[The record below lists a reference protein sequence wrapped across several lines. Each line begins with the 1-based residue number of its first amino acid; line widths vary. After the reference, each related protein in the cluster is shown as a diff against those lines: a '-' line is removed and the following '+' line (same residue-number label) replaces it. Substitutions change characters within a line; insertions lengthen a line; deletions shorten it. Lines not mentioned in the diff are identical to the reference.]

1 MRKSFSDIH
10 FSIHSILIKK
20 LAEAGLDL
28 KKAFFHWI
36 CRGAAE
42 AGEIEDDSHEQIYW
56 LESPISKTDF
66 PEGIEWRDVRDYTEA
81 LPLKKK
87 SLSQTENEEYKILR
101 METAESLFD
110 RFLHE
115 GLTNEQ

>member
-28 KKAFFHWI
+28 QKTFYHWI

-42 AGEIEDDSHEQIYW
+42 AEENEHDSYDQISW

-66 PEGIEWRDVRDYTEA
+66 PEGIEWCDVRDYAET

-87 SLSQTENEEYKILR
+87 SLR
-101 METAESLFD
+101 MNS
-110 RFLHE
+110 R
-115 GLTNEQ
+115 